1 MEEEITD
8 YQEKYNAAVRVN
20 EIDGSTDV
28 LKVCLLTSWHHMLYN
43 LLNNVFQ
50 NGLLA

>member
-28 LKVCLLTSWHHMLYN
+28 LKVCLFSLEMAPCI
-43 LLNNVFQ
+43 VQFIK
-50 NGLLA
+50 